1 MQLGDHRASPL
12 TAAAEPFP
20 LTTTPTMEAAAKRA
34 RSDKPLKGRSQTLT
48 GPIDEEDGKEHADRS
63 AARAMLRAV
72 GWKKGDFRKPIIVV
86 AVTHTNATPCNDH
99 HREMG
104 DIVAARIEE
113 LGGKPFIFGTPV
125 VSDGEVRTPAAPC
138 ASCAQ
143 VCQHPLTPAGWL
155 WYNVRTDHRD
165 VRHEL
170 LARI

>member
-1 MQLGDHRASPL
+1 MRSSVITASPL

-125 VSDGEVRTPAAPC
+125 VSDGEVRTLAP
-138 ASCAQ
+138 S
-143 VCQHPLTPAGWL
+143 
-155 WYNVRTDHRD
+155 
-165 VRHEL
+165 
-170 LARI
+170 